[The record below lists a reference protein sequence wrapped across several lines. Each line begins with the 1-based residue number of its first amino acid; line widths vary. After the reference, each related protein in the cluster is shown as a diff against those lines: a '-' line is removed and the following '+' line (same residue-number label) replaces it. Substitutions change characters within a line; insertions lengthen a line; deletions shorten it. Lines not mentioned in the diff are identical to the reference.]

1 MQFEPVAEGE
11 VAAAQGLCSK
21 PTSPSA
27 ARRSCAMPT
36 RAIRV
41 ERLVGSAFT
50 EAEDATLREL
60 LTRLIDAFDAT
71 RDGGADES
79 KD

>member
-1 MQFEPVAEGE
+1 
-11 VAAAQGLCSK
+11 
-21 PTSPSA
+21 
-27 ARRSCAMPT
+27 MPT